1 MRDRILNRAKH
12 EYTPRQRLAALALA
26 APFFLIILP
35 LLIYRLGGW
44 LDRALGWPAL
54 ISPPANVILGGLL
67 TLVGLALALWTI
79 YVQFTLGRGT
89 PIPVMAT
96 QKLIVRPP
104 YSFCRNPMALG
115 TIVGYL
121 GLGVILGSPGAA
133 LVVILGAALLLTYIR
148 RAEEQ
153 EMIARFGD
161 DYLAYRAQ
169 TPFIIPRLRRRG
181 P

>member
-1 MRDRILNRAKH
+1 MRDRILKRAKH
-12 EYTPRQRLAALALA
+12 EYTPGQRLAALAAA

-54 ISPPANVILGGLL
+54 IYPPANVVLGGLMVL
-67 TLVGLALALWTI
+67 AGLALAVWTI

-104 YSFCRNPMALG
+104 YSFCRNPMTLG
-115 TIVGYL
+115 TIVAYL
-121 GLGVILGSPGAA
+121 GIGVILGSPGAA
-133 LVVILGAALLLTYIR
+133 LVIILGAAAFLTYIR

-161 DYLAYRAQ
+161 EYLAYRDRV
-169 TPFIIPRLRRRG
+169 PFIIPRLRRRG